1 MPDST
6 QDISIMAIKPFL
18 SADFLLETETA
29 KTLYHDFAANMP
41 IIDYHCHLPQE
52 LIAKDINFENITQV
66 WLNGDH
72 YKWRAMRANGINERY
87 ITGNATDAE
96 KFEQWALTVP
106 YTMRNPLYHWTHLEL
121 KNPFGIET
129 ILDGA
134 TSASVYEETSAL
146 LQSKAFSIKGLL
158 TKANVKV
165 ICTTDDPADDLA
177 YHQQIKAEGCP
188 AQVLPTYRPDKAM
201 SPEDSVAFNA
211 YIDKLAGV
219 AGQQITDLTSFL
231 DVLNARHDYF
241 HANGC
246 RLSDHG
252 LETVYA
258 EDYTLADIKRIF
270 SKVRD
275 GYDLHL
281 AEVLQFKSFMLV
293 FFAEADHAKGWT
305 QQFHLGAL
313 RNNNQRMLRTLG
325 PDTGFDSIGDFAM
338 ARSLSKFLDRL
349 DNNDKLAKTI
359 LYNLNPADN
368 ALFGTMIGNYNDGSV
383 AGKIQ
388 YGSGWWF

>member
-1 MPDST
+1 
-6 QDISIMAIKPFL
+6 
-18 SADFLLETETA
+18 
-29 KTLYHDFAANMP
+29 
-41 IIDYHCHLPQE
+41 
-52 LIAKDINFENITQV
+52 
-66 WLNGDH
+66 
-72 YKWRAMRANGINERY
+72 
-87 ITGNATDAE
+87 
-96 KFEQWALTVP
+96 
-106 YTMRNPLYHWTHLEL
+106 
-121 KNPFGIET
+121 
-129 ILDGA
+129 
-134 TSASVYEETSAL
+134 L